1 MIIEILKE
9 TFTTVLSDLGVV
21 GWGVIGIYVIIFG
34 LSIMSLVID
43 YKDKSEH
50 ADLLEKRQEVRA
62 RIDEI
67 NLRLAEIRLARSEE
81 EEKLRLEA
89 AEAREKQKAFYDDLN
104 DIADELEDYED
115 EFDFEERQQIIAEM
129 EAEEAAIQQE
139 LQEAENEEINDESKE
154 SWVIK

>member
-34 LSIMSLVID
+34 LSIMRLVID

-67 NLRLAEIRLARSEE
+67 NLRLAEIRLARHEE

-104 DIADELEDYED
+104 DIADELDDDQD
-115 EFDFEERQQIIAEM
+115 EFDFEKRQQIIAEM

-154 SWVIK
+154 

>member
-34 LSIMSLVID
+34 LSIMRLVID

-67 NLRLAEIRLARSEE
+67 NLRLAEIRLARHEE
-81 EEKLRLEA
+81 EEKQRLEA

-104 DIADELEDYED
+104 DIADELDDDED
-115 EFDFEERQQIIAEM
+115 EFDFEKRQQIIAEM

-154 SWVIK
+154 

>member
-34 LSIMSLVID
+34 LSIMRLVID

-67 NLRLAEIRLARSEE
+67 NLRLAEIRLARHEE

-104 DIADELEDYED
+104 DIADELDDDED
-115 EFDFEERQQIIAEM
+115 EFDFEKRQQIIAEM

-154 SWVIK
+154 

>member
-21 GWGVIGIYVIIFG
+21 GWSVIGIYVIIFG
-34 LSIMSLVID
+34 LSIMRLVID

-67 NLRLAEIRLARSEE
+67 NLRLAEIRLARHEE

-104 DIADELEDYED
+104 DIADELDDDED

-129 EAEEAAIQQE
+129 EAEEAAILQE

-154 SWVIK
+154 

>member
-34 LSIMSLVID
+34 LSIMRLVID

-67 NLRLAEIRLARSEE
+67 NLRLAEIRLARHEE

-104 DIADELEDYED
+104 DIADELDDDED

-129 EAEEAAIQQE
+129 EAEEAAILQE

-154 SWVIK
+154 